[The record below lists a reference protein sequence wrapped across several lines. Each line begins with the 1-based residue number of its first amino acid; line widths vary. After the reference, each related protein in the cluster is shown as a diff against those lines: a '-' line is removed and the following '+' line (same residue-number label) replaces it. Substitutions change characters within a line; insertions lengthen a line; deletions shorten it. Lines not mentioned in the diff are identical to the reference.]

1 MDCILEFPW
10 LPGAIGLIFFSLSYY
25 FALKDIKAKKHEEL
39 LDISLL
45 YFLKG
50 FLVFWFDLNLL
61 FFLFHINSNCSF
73 AIPQYYS
80 FLIFIA
86 VIVVQLILGTTS
98 YKSRKRKA
106 IATMNK
112 LFELRQKSLKESSK
126 SLKVDLFNKYV
137 RYLEEFSMEYSVK
150 GLDKLILDTK
160 KAIEDEVLT
169 KFEKTQL
176 LESISKAKKAFSV
189 HSKNKHFQ
197 FAIIA
202 LSNIEE
208 LIKIS

>member
-1 MDCILEFPW
+1 MNCILEFPW

-25 FALKDIKAKKHEEL
+25 FAAKEIKAKKHEEL

-61 FFLFHINSNCSF
+61 FFLFHINSNCNFS
-73 AIPQYYS
+73 IPPYYS
-80 FLIFIA
+80 FLIFIT
-86 VIVVQLILGTTS
+86 VIVLQFIMGTTS

-112 LFELRQKSLKESSK
+112 LFELRQESIKKTSK
-126 SLKVDLFNKYV
+126 SLKVDLFNKYI
-137 RYLEEFSMEYSVK
+137 RYLEEFSMEYSIK
-150 GLDKLILDTK
+150 GLEKLIAGTK

-169 KFEKTQL
+169 EFEKEQL
-176 LESISKAKKAFSV
+176 LESIKKAKKAFLE
-189 HSKNKHFQ
+189 HAKNKHFH
-197 FAIIA
+197 FAIVA

>member
-1 MDCILEFPW
+1 MNCILEFRW

-25 FALKDIKAKKHEEL
+25 FALKEIKSKKNEEL

-61 FFLFHINSNCSF
+61 FFLFHINSNCNF
-73 AIPQYYS
+73 AIPTHYS
-80 FLIFIA
+80 FLIFIC
-86 VIVVQLILGTTS
+86 VIIIQFIMGATS
-98 YKSRKRKA
+98 YKSRSRKA
-106 IATMNK
+106 ISTMNK
-112 LFELRQKSLKESSK
+112 LFELRQKSINETGK
-126 SLKVDLFNKYV
+126 SLKIDLFNKYI
-137 RYLEEFSMEYSVK
+137 RYLEEFSMEYSIS
-150 GLDKLILDTK
+150 GLEKLISEAK

-169 KFEKTQL
+169 DLEKTRL
-176 LESISKAKKAFSV
+176 LNSISKAKKAFLV
-189 HSKNKHFQ
+189 HSQNKHFN